1 MRFNRGLAGFVL
13 AVLAGAGQFA
23 VAADQWG
30 LSSGKVEL
38 KSIGPMTFGP
48 EGILIVGDAQAATLY
63 AIATDDTKGGA
74 SKASINIED
83 INGKIAGLLGGKAS
97 DVKINDVVANPYSG
111 NVYIGVSMGGD
122 SAPALV
128 RVNTAGELSKVAL
141 DKVQFG
147 KAELPN
153 APEDKVVGEGN
164 RRMNK
169 RLESITDLAY
179 VEGKVIVSG
188 AAAGAAASTVR
199 ELVFP
204 FKTAD
209 AGTPIE
215 IYHAAHGRLED
226 NATVRAFVPFTIG
239 GEPSLLAGF
248 TCTPL
253 VKFPISDLQA
263 GKKTRGTTVAELGNR
278 NRPLDMIVYKKDG
291 KDYLLMA
298 NSARGVMKISTE
310 NIQRKDGLTAP
321 VTGGGTAGQ
330 TYETIAEWKGVTQ
343 LDKLNDTHAIVLI
356 QPEGGAAQLKTVP
369 LP

>member
-1 MRFNRGLAGFVL
+1 MRLSRGLAG
-13 AVLAGAGQFA
+13 AVLALLASAGQIGM
-23 VAADQWG
+23 AADQWG
-30 LSSGKVEL
+30 LSAGKVEL

-48 EGILIVGDAQAATLY
+48 DGILIVGDPQAATLY
-63 AIATDDTKGGA
+63 AIATEDTKGGA
-74 SKASINIED
+74 AKVSINIE
-83 INGKIAGLLGGKAS
+83 NVNEKIATLLSAKAA

-111 NVYIGVSMGGD
+111 NVYIGVALGSDGV
-122 SAPALV
+122 PALV
-128 RVNTAGELSKVAL
+128 RVNAAGELSRVGL
-141 DKVQFG
+141 DKVAFV

-164 RRMNK
+164 RRMN
-169 RLESITDLAY
+169 RRMESITDLAY

-188 AAAGAAASTVR
+188 ASAGASSSTVR

-253 VKFPISDLQA
+253 VKFPLSELHQ

-291 KDYLLMA
+291 KDFLLMA
-298 NSARGVMKISTE
+298 NSARGVMKVSTE
-310 NIQRKDGLTAP
+310 NIQRKDGLVEP

-330 TYETIAEWKGVTQ
+330 SFETIAEWKGVVQ
-343 LDKLNDTHAIVLI
+343 LDRLNDTHAIILV
-356 QPEGGAAQLKTVP
+356 QAEGGASHLKTVP